1 MIYVNQGQL
10 NQPATVC
17 SRNATLTN
25 PYYLWSVK
33 HLLSGKSWN
42 FIPFRIPPATVGYTP
57 GYDLFCFSIIDST
70 PEVFT
75 GSCGSVNVHLIP
87 GQYEVKIWEQN
98 SNTNLQITG
107 ATNVVQTNMLTVV
120 GTNKNI
126 PIIYSGGSG
135 DTYVIYNA
143 DND

>member
-1 MIYVNQGQL
+1 MIYVSQGQQ
-10 NQPATVC
+10 NQPAAVC

-33 HLLSGKSWN
+33 HLLSLREWN
-42 FIPFRIPPATVGYTP
+42 FIPYRIPPATQGYSP
-57 GYDLFCFSIIDST
+57 GYDLFCLTIDENQ
-70 PEVFT
+70 PQVFT
-75 GSCGSVNVHLIP
+75 GACGSVNIHLIP
-87 GQYEVKIWEQN
+87 GQYEIKIWEQ
-98 SNTNLQITG
+98 SSSTNLQPSL
-107 ATNVVQTNMLTVV
+107 AYNVVQTNMLTVI

-126 PIIYSGGSG
+126 PITYSGGSG

>member
-1 MIYVNQGQL
+1 MIYLNQGQL

-25 PYYLWSVK
+25 PYYLWSVT
-33 HLLSGKSWN
+33 HLLSRKQWN

-57 GYDLFCFSIIDST
+57 GYDLFCLTINENT

-87 GQYEVKIWEQN
+87 GQYEVQIWEQT
-98 SNTNLQITG
+98 SNTNLQISA
-107 ATNVVQTNMLTVV
+107 ATNVVQTNMITVV
-120 GTNKNI
+120 GVNKNI
-126 PIIYSGGSG
+126 PLTYSGGG
-135 DTYVIYNA
+135 ADTYIIYNA